1 MEKITKLLAVFCIVV
16 SGIFKVGMLTL
27 LKTGGISPHS

>member
-1 MEKITKLLAVFCIVV
+1 MEKITLLAVFIVV
-16 SGIFKVGMLTL
+16 SGIFKVGILTL